1 MKRAFRN
8 KNTHELVS
16 SREEG
21 AGGALE
27 GGQAARSE
35 GDLPGPGSTRANGDL
50 PRPGPSWS
58 LGWGL

>member
-21 AGGALE
+21 AGEAPE
-27 GGQAARSE
+27 GPQAAHSD
-35 GDLPGPGSTRANGDL
+35 GDLLGPGST
-50 PRPGPSWS
+50 
-58 LGWGL
+58 